1 MSLPTKAKRK
11 AQWCVCVGGDPTR
24 LGVPAHLCHM
34 FNAHHPSKTKD
45 RTCLP
50 DLGIILQAAI
60 VEDFSAHCSSA

>member
-11 AQWCVCVGGDPTR
+11 AQWWGGDPTR
-24 LGVPAHLCHM
+24 LGVPAQLCHM

-60 VEDFSAHCSSA
+60 MEDFFSPLFFCMRG